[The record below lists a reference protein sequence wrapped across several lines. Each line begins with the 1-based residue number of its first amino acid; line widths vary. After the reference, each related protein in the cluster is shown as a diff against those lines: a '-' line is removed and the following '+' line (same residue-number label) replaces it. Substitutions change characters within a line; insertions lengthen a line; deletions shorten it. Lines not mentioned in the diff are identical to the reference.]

1 MIGLALIAQLALA
14 PSSVP
19 PSLHGGGGGLGV
31 EAEDSIPVVTLA
43 EALDRAVKLDPS
55 YVRALG
61 SVAEADWS
69 RKAAR
74 VAFLVPA
81 LTASLDYTKY
91 SQAFFNIG
99 TFNQSSTSSTFQLAA
114 SYELFSAR
122 KFMDLG
128 RTAAELEGATA
139 TEVQQRFVAALLTES
154 AYYTVLSD
162 GELTRVAGERATRA
176 VQQLELARARVMT
189 GAAVQSDSLTVRLEL
204 VRAQVDL
211 LRRASSLRVAR
222 LELGRRVGVDG
233 PVEAAPLDSAPPAP
247 LPIDLRDAVAQA
259 LEQGPDYRVARA
271 RERSANA
278 VLSGRRGAY
287 LPTLTLSAA
296 HSRFDV
302 KLFPGASN
310 VSSVTVTASLPI
322 WDNGQRELSI
332 LRARADR
339 DVARAVR
346 TDLELAAQRDVTEAY
361 DGYETARAAVTLASD
376 GVTVAR
382 ENYRVQ
388 GARYKGGVTTVLDL
402 LTAQNGLS
410 DAEAGLVQARYAA
423 RLALA
428 RLEAILGTRLV
439 FTNGGPQ

>member
-1 MIGLALIAQLALA
+1 ML
-14 PSSVP
+14 
-19 PSLHGGGGGLGV
+19 
-31 EAEDSIPVVTLA
+31 
-43 EALDRAVKLDPS
+43 
-55 YVRALG
+55 
-61 SVAEADWS
+61 
-69 RKAAR
+69 
-74 VAFLVPA
+74 
-81 LTASLDYTKY
+81 
-91 SQAFFNIG
+91 
-99 TFNQSSTSSTFQLAA
+99 
-114 SYELFSAR
+114 
-122 KFMDLG
+122 
-128 RTAAELEGATA
+128 
-139 TEVQQRFVAALLTES
+139 
-154 AYYTVLSD
+154 
-162 GELTRVAGERATRA
+162 
-176 VQQLELARARVMT
+176 T

-204 VRAQVDL
+204 VRAQVDQ
-211 LRRASSLRVAR
+211 LRRESSLRVSR
-222 LELGRRVGVDG
+222 LELGRRVGVAG

-247 LPIDLRDAVAQA
+247 LPIALEDAVHMA

-278 VLSGRRGAY
+278 ILSGRRGAY
-287 LPTLTLSAA
+287 LPTLTLTAGY
-296 HSRFDV
+296 SRFDE

-310 VSSVTVTASLPI
+310 VSSITVTASLPI

-332 LRARADR
+332 VRARADR

-361 DGYETARAAVTLASD
+361 DGYETARAAVTLATE
-376 GVTVAR
+376 GVAVAR

-439 FTNGGPQ
+439 FTNGGPSDVCSRLVPRRAMPFRLQEGQIRRCRWRRR